1 MPPATW
7 IALAGLAATLLINL
21 GAHLVAWG
29 ALNAR
34 VKALEAEV
42 SCIDGMRLELA
53 RIAER
58 QEIWIEQLRDLNA
71 SVRWMRDPA
80 PPQAPGPASARRA

>member
-1 MPPATW
+1 VSFATW
-7 IALAGLAATLLINL
+7 ISLAGLAATLLFNL
-21 GAHLVAWG
+21 AAHLVAWG

-42 SCIDGMRLELA
+42 GCIDGLRLELA
-53 RIAER
+53 KISER

-71 SVRWMRDPA
+71 SVRWMREPAGPTA
-80 PPQAPGPASARRA
+80 PPRRGG